1 MSATALAL
9 LCRGLGRAL
18 APLRNALRPEQVG
31 VLFADLG
38 LGLPQ
43 QVLDDGALQAA
54 VGGARDTAAGLGT
67 LVDQLSTAIEADHPA
82 EVVLGVTTLVQR
94 LSVLRDRLAAV
105 GERLTALAPAIP
117 GVPPGEVADLA
128 AQLPTRVLEMMAISH
143 LERAHVAVL
152 NVLALSGLVERHDE
166 PGDPGNPARPAF
178 VVRRLRLDRLGPLL
192 GSPGTYL
199 TGLYG
204 WNTPAFD
211 GRALLAALTDAG
223 RLAALPAV
231 LTDAPAGPLLDLL
244 GGTLTVDTTTNPPG
258 LRGVLRFAVPA
269 GTAYELPLQLP
280 GGRVRL
286 VAGPALPAGLDV
298 RLVPP
303 GRLVLTPPA
312 GSPPI
317 AAGAISA
324 EAAIGAAPPQT
335 AVVLLGEAGQ
345 TRLEAA
351 SLSASARTDLLP
363 DQAGGTARAA
373 AALELAVRGGR
384 FVLQLGGASGL
395 LKTLIRKDVVQA
407 DLDLAV
413 GWSDGRLYVRG
424 GAGLRADLP
433 VHLSLGPVDVQTVT
447 LAVTPGAGGDLPVEV
462 SATLLAKVGPLAL
475 LVEHIGLTAEVSFPA
490 GGGNAGPLDAAYGFK
505 VPTGIGADLDAG
517 PVTGGGYLLF
527 DPPANR
533 FGGALRLR
541 LAFLEATAYGIYE
554 QAGDHPSFVAVLGI
568 RFTPGIQLGFG
579 FALTGVGGL
588 IGLNRRAQVDL
599 LRERLAG
606 GTAGNVLFCEDPV
619 RNAPALLGDLGA
631 FFPAADG
638 GFLVGPTVQIG
649 WLAPIVRIDLGLIIE
664 LPGPS
669 RVVVLGSIRALVG
682 TDETAALLYLRMDV
696 LGIVDLPGRRISLD
710 AALVGSHALGV
721 FRLSGSTAFR
731 LAYGDNP
738 YVLFTAGG
746 FHPRFDPGPLDLP
759 RLERVGAAL
768 DVHVVVHAYVRLEFY
783 LAFTS
788 NTLQT
793 GARVEAGLEL
803 GPLSA
808 RGHFVFDALLQ
819 FRPFHFQADFGA
831 GFSVEA
837 FGVSFASVNVKGTI
851 SGPGPVVVHAQGSVR
866 RLGIKVSGSATFELG
881 GHDADRPAPVT
892 SPVQVLAPEL
902 GEVRNLRAEGG
913 DPSVLPAPD
922 RPAVAGVLLAP
933 KGRLVWE
940 QKRVPLNTAIQRL
953 GGVPLDG
960 THQVR
965 LVPPAGWQASDETD
979 WFSPGSFAEL
989 DLRSSQTLNNAAFE
1003 ELPSGVRLGG
1013 AADRT
1018 STAET
1023 CTETIDLVK
1032 RPTLLRLP
1040 LFLAE
1045 PYLTGALHSTLE
1057 DRAVTPWMDP
1067 GPPKVTVAAE
1077 TADVYAADGSP
1088 GRLGQA
1094 PFQAFQLARSGG
1106 GTAFPSADTE
1116 VAL

>member
-1 MSATALAL
+1 MSASALAL

-18 APLRNALRPEQVG
+18 APLRVALLPEQVG
-31 VLFADLG
+31 VLVAGLG

-43 QVLDDGALQAA
+43 QVLDDADWQTA
-54 VGGARDTAAGLGT
+54 VGAARDTADELFDLT
-67 LVDQLSTAIEADHPA
+67 DQLSTAIAADDTA
-82 EVVLGVTTLVQR
+82 GVVLRTTALVER
-94 LSVLRDRLAAV
+94 VGVLRSRLNAV
-105 GERLTALAPAIP
+105 GDRLTALAPAIT
-117 GVPPGEVADLA
+117 GVTADEVTAFA
-128 AQLPTRVLEMMAISH
+128 TQLPTQVLELMAISH
-143 LERAHVAVL
+143 LERANRSAC
-152 NVLALSGLVERHDE
+152 NALTLCGLVDRHQD
-166 PGDPGNPARPAF
+166 PGVPGNPARPAF

-192 GSPGTYL
+192 GSPGAYL
-199 TGLYG
+199 TSLYG
-204 WNTPAFD
+204 WNTLAFD
-211 GRALLAALTDAG
+211 GRALLSALAEAG
-223 RLAALPAV
+223 KLAALPTV
-231 LTDAPAGPLLDLL
+231 LTDTPTGPLLDLL
-244 GGTLTVDTTTNPPG
+244 GGTVTVDTTTSPPG
-258 LRGVLRFAVPA
+258 LGAVLRFAVP
-269 GTAYELPLQLP
+269 GGLTYEPPIELP
-280 GGRVRL
+280 GAHVRL
-286 VAGPALPAGLDV
+286 VTGPDLPAGLAV

-303 GRLVLTPPA
+303 GALLLTPPA
-312 GSPPI
+312 GAPPV
-317 AAGAISA
+317 AGTVSA
-324 EAAIGAAPPQT
+324 EAVIGTAPPQT
-335 AVVLLGEAGQ
+335 SVVLLGEAGQ

-351 SLSASARTDLLP
+351 SVSASARADFVK
-363 DQAGGTARAA
+363 DAAGGSAHAA
-373 AALELAVRGGR
+373 PTLELALQGGR
-384 FVLQLGGASGL
+384 LVLQLGGTSSL
-395 LKTLIRKDVVQA
+395 LKTLIQKDAVQA

-413 GWSDGRLYVRG
+413 RWSDGRIYVRG
-424 GAGLRADLP
+424 GAALKADLP

-447 LAVTPGAGGDLPVEV
+447 VALTPGTGGGLPVEL
-462 SATLLAKVGPLAL
+462 SATLLARFGPLAL
-475 LVEHIGLTAEVSFPA
+475 LVERIGLTAELAFPP
-490 GGGNAGPLDAAYGFK
+490 GGGNAGPLDVTYGFK
-505 VPTGIGADLDAG
+505 APTGIGASLDAG

-533 FGGALRLR
+533 FGGALRLK

-579 FALTGVGGL
+579 FELTGLGGL
-588 IGLNRRAQVDL
+588 VGMNRRAQVDL

-631 FFPAADG
+631 LFPAAEG

-664 LPGPS
+664 LPGPC
-669 RVVVLGSIRALVG
+669 RVVILGSIRALIG
-682 TDETAALLYLRMDV
+682 ADETAALLYLRMDV

-721 FRLSGSTAFR
+721 FRLSGSMAFR

-738 YVLFTAGG
+738 YVLFTVGG

-759 RLERVGAAL
+759 RLDRVGAAL
-768 DVHVVVHAYVRLEFY
+768 DVHVVAHAYVRLEFY

-808 RGHFVFDALLQ
+808 SGHFVFDALLQ
-819 FRPFHFQADFGA
+819 FRPFHFQADFSA

-881 GHDADRPAPVT
+881 GHDADHPAPIT
-892 SPVQVLAPEL
+892 SPVQELAPEL

-922 RPAVAGVLLAP
+922 RPAVAGVLIAP
-933 KGRLVWE
+933 KGRMVWE
-940 QKRVPLNTAIQRL
+940 QKRIPLNTLIQRL

-960 THQVR
+960 AHQVR

-979 WFSPGSFAEL
+979 WFSPGTFAEL
-989 DLRSSQTLNNAAFE
+989 DLQSSQTLNNAAFE
-1003 ELPSGVRLGG
+1003 ELPSGLRLGA

-1023 CTETIDLVK
+1023 YTEKIDLVK
-1032 RPTLLRLP
+1032 RPTRLRLLP
-1040 LFLAE
+1040 FLAE
-1045 PYLTGALHSTLE
+1045 PYLTVALHSALE
-1057 DRAVTPWMDP
+1057 DRTMTPRIDP

-1088 GRLGQA
+1088 SRLGES
-1094 PFQAFQLARSGG
+1094 PFQAFQLARSGL

>member
-9 LCRGLGRAL
+9 LCRGLGSAL
-18 APLRNALRPEQVG
+18 APLRNALHPEQAG

-43 QVLDDGALQAA
+43 QVLDDAAWQAA
-54 VGGARDTAAGLGT
+54 VGGARDTAAELPA
-67 LVDQLSTAIEADHPA
+67 LVARLSAAIETGDSAGT
-82 EVVLGVTTLVQR
+82 VLGVAALVER
-94 LSVLRDRLAAV
+94 LTVLRDRLTAV
-105 GERLTALAPAIP
+105 GDRLAALAPLIP
-117 GVPPGEVADLA
+117 GVPPGEVTALA
-128 AQLPTRVLEMMAISH
+128 AQLPTRVLELMAISR
-143 LERAHVAVL
+143 LERAHPAVL
-152 NVLALSGLVERHDE
+152 NALALSGLVDRHDE

-192 GSPGTYL
+192 GSPGAYL
-199 TGLYG
+199 TTLYG
-204 WNTPAFD
+204 WNTAAFD
-211 GRALLAALTDAG
+211 GRALLTALAAAG

-231 LTDAPAGPLLDLL
+231 LTDGPTGPLLDLL
-244 GGTLTVDTTTNPPG
+244 GGTVTVDPTTNPPG
-258 LRGVLRFAVPA
+258 LQAVLRFAVPA

-286 VAGPALPAGLDV
+286 VAGPELPAGLDV
-298 RLVPP
+298 RLVAP

-312 GSPPI
+312 GAPPI
-317 AAGAISA
+317 AAGAVSA
-324 EAAIGAAPPQT
+324 EAVIGAAPPQT
-335 AVVLLGEAGQ
+335 SVVLLGEDGQ

-351 SLSASARTDLLP
+351 SLSASARADLLT
-363 DQAGGTARAA
+363 DQAGGTAHAEPA
-373 AALELAVRGGR
+373 MELAVQGGR

-395 LKTLIRKDVVQA
+395 LKTLIQKDVVEA
-407 DLDLAV
+407 RLDLAV

-424 GAGLRADLP
+424 GAGLKADLP
-433 VHLSLGPVDVQTVT
+433 VHLSLGPVDVQTIT
-447 LAVTPGAGGDLPVEV
+447 LALTPGAGADLPVEV

-475 LVEHIGLTAEVSFPA
+475 LVERIGLTAALSFPA
-490 GGGNAGPLDAAYGFK
+490 GGGNAGPLDVAYGFK
-505 VPTGIGADLDAG
+505 APTGIGADLDAD

-527 DPPANR
+527 DPAADR
-533 FGGALRLR
+533 FGGALRFH
-541 LAFLEATAYGIYE
+541 LAFLEATGYGIYE
-554 QAGDHPSFVAVLGI
+554 QAGDQPSFVAVLGI

-588 IGLNRRAQVDL
+588 IGMNRRAQVDL

-631 FFPAADG
+631 LFPAADG
-638 GFLVGPTVQIG
+638 GLLVGPTVQIG

-669 RVVVLGSIRALVG
+669 RVVILGSIRALIG

-721 FRLSGSTAFR
+721 FRLSGSMAFR

-738 YVLFTAGG
+738 YVLFTVGG

-759 RLERVGAAL
+759 RLDRVGAAL

-808 RGHFVFDALLQ
+808 SGHFVFDALLQ
-819 FRPFHFQADFGA
+819 FRPFHFQADFSA

-837 FGVSFASVNVKGTI
+837 FGVSFASVSVKGTI

-881 GHDADRPAPVT
+881 GHDADHPPPIA
-892 SPVQVLAPEL
+892 SPVQELAPEL

-913 DPSVLPAPD
+913 DPSALPAPD

-940 QKRVPLNTAIQRL
+940 QKRAPLNTLIQRL

-965 LVPPAGWQASDETD
+965 LLPPAGWQASDATD

-1003 ELPSGVRLGG
+1003 ELPSGLRLGG

-1018 STAET
+1018 STAESY
-1023 CTETIDLVK
+1023 TEAIDLVK
-1032 RPTLLRLP
+1032 RPALVRLP
-1040 LFLAE
+1040 LFFAE
-1045 PYLTGALHSTLE
+1045 PYLTGALHSALE
-1057 DRAVTPWMDP
+1057 DRTVTPWMDP

-1088 GRLGQA
+1088 SGLGRT

-1106 GTAFPSADTE
+1106 GTAFPSADPE